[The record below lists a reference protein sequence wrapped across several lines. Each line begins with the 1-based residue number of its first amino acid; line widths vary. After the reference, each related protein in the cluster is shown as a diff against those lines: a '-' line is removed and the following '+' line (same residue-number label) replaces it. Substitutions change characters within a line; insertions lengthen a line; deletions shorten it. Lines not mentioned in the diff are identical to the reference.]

1 MPNVR
6 QIRTPRA
13 ERERASG
20 RGRASAREKAVTR
33 ESAARTTLASDGDLE
48 PAGVL
53 GQRLRRLRTHTGKT
67 LRAQAREIGIAPSSL
82 SALENGQGGVSL
94 KRLQLV
100 ADHFGLHI
108 TELLGEPAAAS
119 GSEGVEIIRNCAA
132 TVSGV
137 QRGSGVFYQLLGG
150 GHGHTIQPYL
160 LTFQPGGG
168 YDRDMIGHVGEE
180 FAYVLHGQ
188 VELLIEDECH
198 ALSQGDI
205 IRFRAERPHAFR
217 NASRVGV
224 ATVIGAATP
233 PW

>member
-1 MPNVR
+1 MRNVR
-6 QIRTPRA
+6 QTRTPRA
-13 ERERASG
+13 ERASG
-20 RGRASAREKAVTR
+20 RGRASSREKAIAR
-33 ESAARTTLASDGDLE
+33 ESSARTTLAPDGDLE

-53 GQRLRRLRTHTGKT
+53 GQRLRRLRTHSGKT

-119 GSEGVEIIRNCAA
+119 GPEGVEIIRNCAA
-132 TVSGV
+132 AVSGV
-137 QRGSGVFYQLLGG
+137 QRGSGVFYQLLGS
-150 GHGHTIQPYL
+150 GHGHRIQPYL

-188 VELLIEDECH
+188 VELVIENECH
-198 ALSQGDI
+198 VLSQGDM

-217 NASRVGV
+217 NASRIGV